1 MLGSSLIHISPTE
14 CGVSECDHEDSIMR
28 RPWPTRGCCAMG
40 GIRGY
45 FKIGTTDMGLKNAML
60 VVGVE

>member
-1 MLGSSLIHISPTE
+1 
-14 CGVSECDHEDSIMR
+14 
-28 RPWPTRGCCAMG
+28 MG